1 MQAGTKSLEKGVKYR
16 EEGNKLFQADKATE
30 AVLFYNKSLSYCPHP
45 GLEEFSQGPEQ
56 DRVKE
61 VQFADQGR
69 SWKEYQA
76 DTRKWIC

>member
-1 MQAGTKSLEKGVKYR
+1 MKYR

-45 GLEEFSQGPEQ
+45 GLEEYLTALDQ

-61 VQFADQGR
+61 VQFADQEWTVLALLDPGGKTFDLSMYR
-69 SWKEYQA
+69 
-76 DTRKWIC
+76 

>member
-1 MQAGTKSLEKGVKYR
+1 MKYR

-45 GLEEFSQGPEQ
+45 GLEEFLQGPDQ

-61 VQFADQGR
+61 VQFADQACAAFR
-69 SWKEYQA
+69 IIVRPIK
-76 DTRKWIC
+76 DVF